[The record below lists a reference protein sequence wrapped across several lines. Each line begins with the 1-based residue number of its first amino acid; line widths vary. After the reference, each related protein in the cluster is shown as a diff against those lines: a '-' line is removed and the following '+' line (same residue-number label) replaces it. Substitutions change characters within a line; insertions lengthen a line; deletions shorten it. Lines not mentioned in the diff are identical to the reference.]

1 MGLNA
6 ALLPENEEARLAA
19 VRRYEI
25 LDTAQEEV
33 FDRLTALAARLI
45 DAPIALLSIVDSDR
59 VWVKSRLG
67 TDVRA
72 VARDQGLC
80 AQAILEAGPYV
91 VADAAADE
99 QWRDSPLV
107 TDEGLRFYA
116 GAALRTKDGLALGA
130 LAVGGLKPRQATP
143 QELETLED
151 LASIAMHQLDL
162 RLATLADAPA
172 ADEVPD
178 SVSWEDPPQR
188 KVRPAEEWEPLLA
201 QVAQRP
207 GHWAKLRHYSGETS
221 AYRAAAQL
229 RDRDDLPDGHWEFLA
244 RRSPEGGSDLFARIS
259 AAEAG
264 DLNRRR

>member
-19 VRRYEI
+19 VRRYGI
-25 LDTAQEEV
+25 LDTAEEEV

-45 DAPIALLSIVDSDR
+45 DTPIALLSIVDSDR

-67 TDVRA
+67 TDIEA
-72 VARDQGLC
+72 VERGQGLC
-80 AQAILEAGPYV
+80 SRAILEAEPYV

-107 TDEGLRFYA
+107 ANEGLRFYA
-116 GAALRTKDGLALGA
+116 AAPLRTQDGLALGA
-130 LAVGGLKPRQATP
+130 LAVGGLEPRVVTP
-143 QELETLED
+143 QELVTLED

-162 RLATLADAPA
+162 RLAALGDAPA
-172 ADEVPD
+172 PDEVPD
-178 SVSWEDPPQR
+178 TISWEDPPQR
-188 KVRPAEEWEPLLA
+188 KVRPPEEWAPLLA
-201 QVAQRP
+201 QVSQRP

-229 RDRDDLPDGHWEFLA
+229 RDRDDLPEGHWEFLA
-244 RRSPEGGSDLFARIS
+244 RRSPEGGSDLFARVS
-259 AAEAG
+259 AADAA
-264 DLNRRR
+264 DRKRRR